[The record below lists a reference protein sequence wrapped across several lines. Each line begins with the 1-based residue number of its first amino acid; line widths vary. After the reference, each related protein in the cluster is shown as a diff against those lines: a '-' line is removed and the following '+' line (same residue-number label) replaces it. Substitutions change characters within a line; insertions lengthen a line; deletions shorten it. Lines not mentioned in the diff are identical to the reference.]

1 MKNLREFSYFLHGLK
16 MLALNPEPNMFCDES
31 EPDSSQNGLFFPT
44 LNPKLKMM
52 KKSREFSYFLS
63 P

>member
-1 MKNLREFSYFLHGLK
+1 

-44 LNPKLKMM
+44 LNPK
-52 KKSREFSYFLS
+52 